1 MAVQSLPAYQMPMT
15 TPPDWQQIAIYAVA
29 AALLILLL
37 QRIPFIG
44 RIVRFLFSLVLLAF
58 FLFLLIHQAPYQPEL
73 ARLTERIGLDNQE
86 VVGGEVRVR
95 MARDGHFWV
104 DATINGVSRRML
116 IDSGATV
123 TAISEDTATR
133 ASVDRDLNLAP
144 IVLRTAG
151 GAVPARPVS
160 IAELRVGNIA
170 ARNLKAVTSPGLGD
184 LDVLGMNFLSELRSW
199 RVEGRTLVLV
209 PHGAQPSPA

>member
-1 MAVQSLPAYQMPMT
+1 MPMT
-15 TPPDWQQIAIYAVA
+15 TPPDWQQIAIYAVG
-29 AALLILLL
+29 AALIILLL
-37 QRIPFIG
+37 QRIPFVG
-44 RIVRFLFSLVLLAF
+44 RIIRFLFSAALLAF
-58 FLFLLIHQAPYQPEL
+58 FLFLIIQQAPYQPEL
-73 ARLTERIGLDNQE
+73 ARLTQRIGIDDQQ
-86 VVGGEVRVR
+86 VVGREVRVR

-104 DATINGVSRRML
+104 NATINGVSRRML

-123 TAISEDTATR
+123 TALSDETALR

-160 IAELRVGNIA
+160 IDELRVGNIV

-184 LDVLGMNFLSELRSW
+184 IDVLGMNFLSQLESW
-199 RVEGRTLVLV
+199 RVEGRTLILV
-209 PHGAQPSPA
+209 PRAPRGADA